1 MRFNHDSIKKY
12 LEENEH
18 LFLGKAFF
26 SPVVLSKDCL
36 LLFSTEKNRKFIS
49 FNLSTKNPCFYV
61 GKTNIFF
68 ESMNSVFVSQ
78 IRALSDQFM
87 IVNYSLKKDDFV
99 LEIRVAISNKQNE
112 DLLFIFEMFPNRPNL
127 IVTDLKHQIITS
139 FYHSKNGDPKNG
151 SKYLYPENKNLLSG
165 DVNFTQKL
173 AEEIFAESLQKRRA
187 DKYEDFIANLQGKIK
202 KCRTKIKR
210 INEDKNSAELNKNY
224 QQIADNLLISG
235 LDLKQHLSSIKIYGE
250 VIKLD
255 PAKTISENIQIFY
268 KKVKKSK
275 ETIRLVE
282 TNLKRAQDEIEI
294 YEKILDQLY
303 NAPNEKEADKIVA
316 SYSFKKK
323 REVTV
328 TEFNKPWRVNYQ
340 GVYFYFGKNSSQN
353 DYLSFVM
360 KQDRQFTWVHIKEQ
374 SGSHIVIASL
384 KPTEDQLL
392 FACELALYLSKM
404 KAGEVQYTRKKNI
417 RRGHSLGEAIV
428 KNYSSVKLNNIRE
441 RSIELFETAQRC
453 H

>member
-1 MRFNHDSIKKY
+1 
-12 LEENEH
+12 
-18 LFLGKAFF
+18 
-26 SPVVLSKDCL
+26 
-36 LLFSTEKNRKFIS
+36 
-49 FNLSTKNPCFYV
+49 
-61 GKTNIFF
+61 
-68 ESMNSVFVSQ
+68 
-78 IRALSDQFM
+78 
-87 IVNYSLKKDDFV
+87 
-99 LEIRVAISNKQNE
+99 
-112 DLLFIFEMFPNRPNL
+112 MFPNRPNL
-127 IVTDLKHQIITS
+127 IATDLKHQIITS

-173 AEEIFAESLQKRRA
+173 AEEIFAESLQKRRV

-210 INEDKNSAELNKNY
+210 INEDKNFAEMNKNY

-235 LDLKQHLSSIKIYGE
+235 LDLKQHLSSIKIDGE

-255 PAKTISENIQIFY
+255 PSKSISENIQIFY

-323 REVTV
+323 REVAV

-384 KPTEDQLL
+384 KPTKDQLL

-404 KAGEVQYTRKKNI
+404 KAGEIQYTRKKNI

-428 KNYSSVKLNNIRE
+428 KNYSSIKLNNIRE

>member
-12 LEENEH
+12 LLENEH

-26 SPVVLSKDCL
+26 SPVALSKDCL
-36 LLFSTEKNRKFIS
+36 LFFSTEKNREFVS
-49 FNLSTKNPCFYV
+49 FNLSTKNPCFYI
-61 GKTNIFF
+61 GKTNMFF
-68 ESMNSVFVSQ
+68 ESMNSVFASQ
-78 IRALSDQFM
+78 IRAISDQFM
-87 IVNYSLKKDDFV
+87 IVNYSLEKDDFV
-99 LEIRVAISNKQNE
+99 LEIRVAISNKEDE

-127 IVTDLKHQIITS
+127 IATDLKHQIITS

-173 AEEIFAESLQKRRA
+173 AEEIFAESLQKRRV

-210 INEDKNSAELNKNY
+210 INEDKNFAEMNKNY

-235 LDLKQHLSSIKIYGE
+235 LDLKQHLSSIKIDGE

-255 PAKTISENIQIFY
+255 PSKSISENIQIFY

-323 REVTV
+323 REVAV

-384 KPTEDQLL
+384 KPTKDQLL

-404 KAGEVQYTRKKNI
+404 KAGEIQYTRKKNI

-428 KNYSSVKLNNIRE
+428 KNYSSIKLNNIRE

>member
-18 LFLGKAFF
+18 LFLEKAFF
-26 SPVVLSKDCL
+26 SPVALSKDCL
-36 LLFSTEKNRKFIS
+36 LFFSTEKNREFVS
-49 FNLSTKNPCFYV
+49 FNLSTKNPCFYI
-61 GKTNIFF
+61 GKTNMFF
-68 ESMNSVFVSQ
+68 ESMNSVFASQ
-78 IRALSDQFM
+78 IRAISDQFM
-87 IVNYSLKKDDFV
+87 IINYSLKKDDFV
-99 LEIRVAISNKQNE
+99 LEMRVAISNKQDE

-139 FYHSKNGDPKNG
+139 FYHGKNGDPKNG
-151 SKYLYPENKNLLSG
+151 SKYLYPENKNLLPG
-165 DVNFTQKL
+165 NINFTQKL

-202 KCRTKIKR
+202 KCRTKIKK
-210 INEDKNSAELNKNY
+210 INEDKNIAEMNKNY

-235 LDLKQHLSSIKIYGE
+235 IDLKQHLSSIKIDGE

-255 PAKTISENIQIFY
+255 PSKSISENIQIFY

-323 REVTV
+323 REVAV

-384 KPTEDQLL
+384 KPTKDQLL

-404 KAGEVQYTRKKNI
+404 KAGEIQYTRKKNI

-428 KNYSSVKLNNIRE
+428 KNYSSIKLNNIRE